1 MLVGIQF
8 DLLLKNKRHL
18 HLHTVLRDLSFV
30 IEQNFL
36 ILDPCG
42 FHLRKSFRGAAK
54 T

>member
-1 MLVGIQF
+1 MGIKL
-8 DLLLKNKRHL
+8 DLLFEKKRHL

-42 FHLRKSFRGAAK
+42 FQLRKSFPGAGK